1 MASSRSFQPGSA
13 ATATAAPGSG
23 LPSTRVALFACFV
36 LAAAAVCEAR
46 PGASRNDAGGAAGSG
61 AGGAAG
67 GLGHAGEF
75 GQDAGMDAPAARGG
89 TDVRLTVHDAGSA
102 AACVY
107 DSRRGAGGSDAIPC
121 HTLTVV
127 FSPPLDPTKTL
138 EVSTDLHPSIPVE
151 PSCEWWRTP
160 CATVA
165 SRDAGA
171 VTSVVVRLNIGNA
184 GSSVR
189 YPSMM
194 KVLVSRSGVML
205 EERTFSSLS
214 YQCVARTWDDWC
226 WEAEPVRFEP

>member
-1 MASSRSFQPGSA
+1 MASSRPFQPASA
-13 ATATAAPGSG
+13 ATATAAPRSG
-23 LPSTRVALFACFV
+23 LPSTGVVLFACFV
-36 LAAAAVCEAR
+36 LSAAAVCEAR
-46 PGASRNDAGGAAGSG
+46 PVASRNDAGGAAGSG
-61 AGGAAG
+61 AGGGGAAG
-67 GLGHAGEF
+67 GF
-75 GQDAGMDAPAARGG
+75 GQDAGEDAPAARGG
-89 TDVRLTVHDAGSA
+89 TDVRLTVHDTGSA

-138 EVSTDLHPSIPVE
+138 EVSTDLHPRIPVE
-151 PSCEWWRTP
+151 PSCEWWRSP

-171 VTSVVVRLNIGNA
+171 VTSVVITLNIGNA
-184 GSSVR
+184 RSSVR
-189 YPSMM
+189 YPSTM

-205 EERTFSSLS
+205 EERTFSSLN